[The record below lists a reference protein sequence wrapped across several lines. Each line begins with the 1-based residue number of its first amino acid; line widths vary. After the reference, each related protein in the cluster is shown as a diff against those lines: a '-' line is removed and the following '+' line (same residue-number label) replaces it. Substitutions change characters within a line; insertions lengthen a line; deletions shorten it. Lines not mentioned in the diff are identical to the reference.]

1 MIYSW
6 SGSRALPTEPLVVDE
21 TRFGVH
27 WKSRKGSTRERNRDA
42 AAVLLRK
49 HAILAIIVD
58 GAEIGGRACE
68 FGSRFAREVADLVAL
83 QKDVDVGSVMAAMR
97 EIHLSLRRQ
106 YIPEKFCFAAL
117 LIRSDLNVAWMI
129 GLGDCRI
136 GKGAQ
141 SGCVDWVSPVHS
153 LASATAGTFDTH
165 HSLDPLRHIVTRIV
179 GVRFDAPG
187 IVKIDG
193 VNGAL
198 WTLATDGYWVST
210 LTMEE
215 PPFPGEDDTS
225 VLWLSQ
231 SATEDVCDS
240 DYPNLYVRRE

>member
-6 SGSRALPTEPLVVDE
+6 SGSRTLRTEPLVVDE
-21 TRFGVH
+21 MRFGVH
-27 WKSRKGSTRERNRDA
+27 WKSRKGSARERNRDA
-42 AAVLLRK
+42 AAVLLLE
-49 HAILAIIVD
+49 HATLAIIVD
-58 GAEIGGRACE
+58 GAEIEGRACE
-68 FGSRFAREVADLVAL
+68 FGGRFAREVADLVAS
-83 QKDVDVGSVMAAMR
+83 QKDVDIGSVMAAMR
-97 EIHLSLRRQ
+97 EIHFALRRQ
-106 YIPEKFCFAAL
+106 YIPERFCFAAL

-141 SGCVDWVSPVHS
+141 TGYVEWVSPVHS
-153 LASATAGTFDTH
+153 LACAPAVTFDTQH
-165 HSLDPLRHIVTRIV
+165 AFDPVRHIVTRIV
-179 GVRFDAPG
+179 GVRFDPPG

-193 VNGAL
+193 VSGTS

-210 LTMEE
+210 LTLEE

-240 DYPNLYVRRE
+240 DHPNLYVRRG